1 MLLQNVQLF
10 PWGDGHITS
19 TSAYRVWRQGL
30 RFQVSRREFHTHRGG
45 ARNFC
50 LGGPSCNTNIFIK
63 TTPYTHI
70 NTNVFFYYIHTF
82 FYLISCIYT
91 HIQQKKSLIFS
102 IKIMFDSYLS

>member
-19 TSAYRVWRQGL
+19 TSAYRVWGQGL

-70 NTNVFFYYIHTF
+70 NTNVFFI
-82 FYLISCIYT
+82 IYT
-91 HIQQKKSLIFS
+91 HFFI
-102 IKIMFDSYLS
+102 